1 MNMVHSICRKSP
13 RAVSK
18 KETVYATRRRGEGA
32 PLPLLSSARQPL
44 PLLSSARQPLR
55 AGSSEAS
62 VSAFSSFGGALPLL
76 GCRGRGAWP
85 GCF

>member
-32 PLPLLSSARQPL
+32 PLRVAVLVLAQGYLELEIVYCHSL
-44 PLLSSARQPLR
+44 
-55 AGSSEAS
+55 
-62 VSAFSSFGGALPLL
+62 VMFF
-76 GCRGRGAWP
+76 
-85 GCF
+85 